1 VRSIEEFRGDGQI
14 EFLFSDVDDTITLD
28 GVLYPEAFTALWN
41 LRHAGIRV
49 IPVTGG
55 PGGWAH
61 MIIRQ
66 WPVEA
71 IITESGAFY
80 YYRSAAGIAMQVHP
94 SIKEL
99 PFDPR
104 AASQRLRER
113 VLREVPGSRLSQDQ
127 NFRLYDLAFDV
138 NETQPGLGWEQ
149 AEEILRICAEE
160 GARSQVS
167 SIHVN
172 AWYGAYD
179 KLETTKHYLRE
190 QCGLSE
196 GEMKRRVAYCGDA
209 LNDQP
214 MFEFFPHSF
223 GVANIRRVKERM
235 EIFPSYVTQSEGG
248 FGFAEVA
255 EALIRGGAEGAA
267 QKM

>member
-1 VRSIEEFRGDGQI
+1 VRPISEFPEDSSLR
-14 EFLFSDVDDTITLD
+14 FLFSDVDDTITLD
-28 GVLYPEAFTALWN
+28 GVLYPEAFEALWR
-41 LRHAGIRV
+41 LRRAGMRV
-49 IPVTGG
+49 VPVTGG

-80 YYRSAAGIAMQVHP
+80 YYIEGGTVRMTVHP
-94 SIKEL
+94 SIEAL

-104 AASQRLRER
+104 GAAARLRER
-113 VLREVPGSRLSQDQ
+113 VLREVPGSRVASDQ
-127 NFRLYDLAFDV
+127 PFRLYDLAFDV
-138 NETQPGLGWEQ
+138 NESEPKLGWEQ
-149 AEEILRICAEE
+149 AEEILRICSDE

-179 KLETTKHYLRE
+179 KLEMTKYYLHERY
-190 QCGLSE
+190 GLSE
-196 GEMKRRVAYCGDA
+196 EQMKRQVAYCGDA

-214 MFEFFPHSF
+214 MFDFFPSSF
-223 GVANIRRVKERM
+223 AVANVRRVQERM
-235 EIFPSYVTQSEGG
+235 EVFPAYITEGEGG
-248 FGFAEVA
+248 YGFAEVA
-255 EALIRGGAEGAA
+255 DALLQSGRSGA
-267 QKM
+267 